1 MGGQNMAGKVET
13 LTEER
18 AAEMLAE
25 LGIVAGVLPDDIAL
39 PTFRRTRGGIAA
51 LAARALPETLYRL
64 WYRDVQAWPLRA
76 P

>member
-1 MGGQNMAGKVET
+1 MGGPSMAGKAET

-25 LGIVAGVLPDDIAL
+25 LGITVGAPPDDIAL
-39 PTFRRTRGGIAA
+39 PTFRRTRGGIKAI
-51 LAARALPETLYRL
+51 AARALPETRYRNR
-64 WYRDVQAWPLRA
+64 YRDVQAWPLRA